1 MKRTLSKIA
10 FIGSSALMLIAGL
23 IFMVIDA
30 RLIFS
35 GEWLSYSDKAF
46 GLIQLIIREIIWVSL
61 IGSLPLTIIYI
72 KKNTVE
78 LRMTSMVYAIFTF
91 VMGVTSALIFKV
103 DAGKPLY
110 YYMLPAAI
118 LPSLYVLS
126 FYFYESEN
134 KNEDSK
140 EY

>member
-1 MKRTLSKIA
+1 MKKTLSKIA
-10 FIGSSALMLIAGL
+10 FIGSSALMLIGGL

-30 RLIFS
+30 KLIFC
-35 GEWLSYSDKAF
+35 GDWLIYSDKAF
-46 GLIQLIIREIIWVSL
+46 GLIQLILREIIWISL
-61 IGSLPLTIIYI
+61 IASLPLTIIYI

-78 LRMTSMVYAIFTF
+78 LRMASMIYAIFVF

-134 KNEDSK
+134 KNDDGK
-140 EY
+140 EH

>member
-35 GEWLSYSDKAF
+35 GDWLSYSDKAF

-78 LRMTSMVYAIFTF
+78 LRMFSMVYAIFTF

-110 YYMLPAAI
+110 YYMLPTAI